1 MNDASETE
9 PRSLEWSWQLVNTSK
24 SPLRS
29 ADAASPSSSTVSL
42 RDQAEDVCDLHYSFV
57 QLGRA
62 VSDQGQC
69 DFAESSMRFNRNLI
83 SSSRVLH
90 LVLK

>member
-1 MNDASETE
+1 
-9 PRSLEWSWQLVNTSK
+9 
-24 SPLRS
+24 
-29 ADAASPSSSTVSL
+29 VSL